1 MAHVVGYKGQ
11 VVIAK
16 EIRDHLGV
24 EPGWLAFQR
33 LVDDHVEVYFL
44 PPEHRKSLRGSLAE
58 YVKVH
63 VAPGEEWEKARDAA
77 WSLAVTEKAATGK
90 RAS

>member
-1 MAHVVGYKGQ
+1 MVYVVGYKGQ

-16 EIRDHLGV
+16 EIRDRLGV
-24 EPGWLAFQR
+24 EPGWLALQR

-63 VAPGEEWEKARDAA
+63 VAPGEEWAKARDTA
-77 WSLAVTEKAATGK
+77 WSQAVTEKAARGK